1 VLEYYINELLTEGIY
16 HVPTWAELS
25 ESCASTSVEGETAS
39 SSLCDAAAAACSSS
53 AAVLLR
59 AASSASTMQLGASA
73 GNIAIDSEG
82 TLIILSLSQISARTV
97 MILEYILVNTY

>member
-1 VLEYYINELLTEGIY
+1 MLEYYINELLTEGIY

-25 ESCASTSVEGETAS
+25 ESCASTSVEGETAL
-39 SSLCDAAAAACSSS
+39 SSLCDARAAAAAGASSS
-53 AAVLLR
+53 ASVLLR

-82 TLIILSLSQISARTV
+82 TVESRQKVFCLSNPCTWIWTD
-97 MILEYILVNTY
+97 